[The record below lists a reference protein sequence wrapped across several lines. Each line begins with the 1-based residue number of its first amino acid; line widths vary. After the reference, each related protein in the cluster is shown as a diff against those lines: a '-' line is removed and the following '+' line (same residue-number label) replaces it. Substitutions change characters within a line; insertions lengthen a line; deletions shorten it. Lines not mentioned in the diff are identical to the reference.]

1 MVELIPGF
9 ATEEGTARY
18 RNRHSAAVFRAF
30 QGLSASSI
38 GIGTYLG
45 KDDAATDA
53 LYTASVGAALERGIN
68 VVDTAINYRYQR
80 SERSIGAA
88 LERAIKSG
96 GLQRDEVIVATK
108 GGFLSFDGSRPSNA
122 RNYFDETMVKRGV
135 LRWED
140 VVGGCHCMAPDYL
153 RDQLEKSRANL
164 RLETLDIYY
173 LHNLEMQLDEV
184 PRPEFERRVRAAF
197 RFLEEAAAEHKIRWY
212 GTATWNG
219 YRVDSADPGHL
230 SLDRLWN
237 IAREVGGDQH
247 RFRVIQLPYNMAM
260 PEAAKSKTQAR
271 DGRTLSAIEAAKDRV
286 YVMTSASIMQ
296 GRLPEPAKALD
307 KVRQTPGVGTALV
320 GMKQTEHVLELA
332 EVGTHAA

>member
-1 MVELIPGF
+1 MVDLIPGF
-9 ATEEGTARY
+9 ATEEGTKRY
-18 RNRHSAAVFRAF
+18 RSRHGAAVFRSF
-30 QGLSASSI
+30 EGLSASSI

-53 LYTASVGAALERGIN
+53 LYTESVGVALDRGIN
-68 VVDTAINYRYQR
+68 VVDTAINYRHQR

-88 LERAIKSG
+88 LDRAIRQNRT
-96 GLQRDEVIVATK
+96 LARDEVIIATK

-153 RDQLEKSRANL
+153 KDQLEKSRANL
-164 RLETLDIYY
+164 RLETIDIYY

-184 PRPEFERRVRAAF
+184 PRVEFERRVRAAF
-197 RFLEEAAAEHKIRWY
+197 RTLEEAAGDHKIRYY

-219 YRVDSADPGHL
+219 YRVDGSDPGHL
-230 SLDRLWN
+230 SLDRLWT
-237 IAREVGGDQH
+237 IAREVGGDDH

-260 PEAAKSKTQAR
+260 PEAAKSKTQER
-271 DGRTLSAIEAAKDRV
+271 DGKLVSAIEAAKDRV

-296 GRLPEPAKALD
+296 GRLPDPVKALSS
-307 KVRQTPGVGTALV
+307 VRATPGVGTALV
-320 GMKQTEHVLELA
+320 GMKQTEHVVELTGGA
-332 EVGTHAA
+332 SDQ